1 MTQKNQQFIEKAV
14 NVSCNTMICS
24 GAICVLTLVVLLF
37 LRIGGGMHVLPE
49 TWYSTC
55 GYYIKLAGLIT
66 CTLTGVVL
74 LIYITLK
81 IIFKVNDDSDIREQ
95 ASSPLVR
102 ITSKQEKEIIRLLTR
117 VAKRGDGSDG
127 INRAEVASFLA
138 ALKHLKIMDDGGDI
152 NNLRLWVEKVTELTD
167 ADKVHFAE
175 AYRRA
180 LDKKGRN
187 RYTQDIKEILR

>member
-1 MTQKNQQFIEKAV
+1 
-14 NVSCNTMICS
+14 
-24 GAICVLTLVVLLF
+24 
-37 LRIGGGMHVLPE
+37 MHVLPE
-49 TWYSTC
+49 TWYCTC

-66 CTLTGVVL
+66 YTFTGVVL
-74 LIYITLK
+74 LIYLTLK
-81 IIFKVNDDSDIREQ
+81 IIFKVNDDSDLREQ
-95 ASSPLVR
+95 ASSPLVQL
-102 ITSKQEKEIIRLLTR
+102 TSKQENAIRHLLTR
-117 VAKRGDGSDG
+117 VAKRSDGSDE

-138 ALKHLKIMDDGGDI
+138 ALKHLGIMDDGGDI